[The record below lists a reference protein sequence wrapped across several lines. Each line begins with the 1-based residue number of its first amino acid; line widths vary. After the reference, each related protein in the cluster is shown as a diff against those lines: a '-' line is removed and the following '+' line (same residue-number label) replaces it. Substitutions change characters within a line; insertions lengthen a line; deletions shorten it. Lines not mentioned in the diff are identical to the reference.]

1 VLRAAAGTLP
11 LDQLA
16 QSIAP
21 RLGLTPMPLAQA
33 VDDRDPFDSFAAP
46 HHADAVIDSM
56 RAAEIFAILS
66 QRERLLLATAGTPV
80 RDLRSVIGVGR
91 SQAAELQG
99 RLRALLASE
108 LRDDENYEAVFFHLI
123 DQAKAWATDPTTG
136 ASGQPDA
143 IPRLMNTT

>member
-1 VLRAAAGTLP
+1 
-11 LDQLA
+11 
-16 QSIAP
+16 
-21 RLGLTPMPLAQA
+21 
-33 VDDRDPFDSFAAP
+33 
-46 HHADAVIDSM
+46 M

-80 RDLRSVIGVGR
+80 RDLRSLIGVGR

-123 DQAKAWATDPTTG
+123 DQAKAWATESTIGHPDNPTR
-136 ASGQPDA
+136 SHV
-143 IPRLMNTT
+143 